1 VSSSTPATSNT
12 LRQKIVAG
20 SITLISGSAL
30 VTVINLGYNIS
41 VAKFLGPQEFGQ
53 ATVVYTILTLI
64 SAITLS
70 FQILS
75 AKSVAKQKSLAEK
88 LAVYHYLHRASWV
101 WSIFAGCLLFSF
113 RQDITSYLRLPSPTL
128 VLLLAI
134 GAAFYIPLG
143 CRRGYVQGAYGFRKL
158 ATNLVLEGATRL
170 GGSLLMIAVGLSVEG
185 VVAANAAAM
194 IVAWLSIGP
203 GKAERAANPL
213 FLRETIPELTQAM
226 VFFAGQVLIN
236 NSDIVLV
243 KHFFPS
249 TTAGIYA
256 AVAMVGRVIFSFSNA
271 VVNSMFP
278 IVAGS
283 REQDRKSLTLISTS
297 LLLVLGIGGVM
308 TITLRL
314 IPATLWAMMFGAGFR
329 LTGVHTLPY
338 LLSLY
343 AASTVIYSLS
353 AVVIAYEM
361 SYKISGANWVQL
373 LFSGLVIVGISRFHD
388 SLTEVIMVQVVL
400 MITLLVAV
408 AVPFA
413 WATLR
418 RANSPQTGQSRN
430 LRFLRRVSEDEVIGE
445 FLKGDFEHPAYA
457 DYHTRA
463 EALVYD
469 ADYYNQADNRKRR
482 ALLFMRHGSLW
493 RELPADTQWFE
504 VSIKESDFNRI
515 RVFPRAHW
523 RKITNGSFEFS
534 RVMER
539 TRDRL
544 YGRNSM
550 FFEKIAAIRYRMRK
564 PGALSGAVLLI
575 GTNGSS
581 PLTVL
586 DGNHRFVAAA
596 LEGRTHQLNFFCGLT
611 PRMIRCCWYRT
622 NIVTL
627 GRYATNMVR
636 NITNRQMN
644 ELAELFQTPETA
656 SE

>member
-1 VSSSTPATSNT
+1 MSSSPHPTSNT
-12 LRQKIVAG
+12 LRQKIVSG
-20 SITLISGSAL
+20 SVTLLSGSAL

-41 VAKFLGPQEFGQ
+41 VAKFLGPQSFGQ

-75 AKSVAKQKSLAEK
+75 AKTVAKQGSLEEK
-88 LAVYHYLHRASWV
+88 IAVYHYLHRASWI
-101 WSIFAGCLLFSF
+101 WSIFAGCLLFAF
-113 RQDITSYLRLPSPTL
+113 RQNITSYLRLPGSTL
-128 VLLLAI
+128 VILLAV

-143 CRRGYVQGAYGFRKL
+143 CRRGYVQGAYGFRRL
-158 ATNLVLEGATRL
+158 ATNQVLEGGTRL
-170 GGSLLMIAVGLSVEG
+170 GGSLLAIGLGFGVEG

-194 IVAWLSIGP
+194 VAAWFSISP
-203 GKAERAANPL
+203 GRAERVASPL
-213 FLRETIPELTQAM
+213 RLQETIPELTQAM

-249 TTAGIYA
+249 KTAGIYA

-283 REQDRKSLTLISTS
+283 REQDRKSLALISTS
-297 LLLVLGIGGVM
+297 LLLVLAIGVAM
-308 TITLRL
+308 IITLRL
-314 IPATLWAMMFGAGFR
+314 IPASLWAVLFGAGFR
-329 LTGVHTLPY
+329 LPGVHTLPY

-373 LFSGLVIVGISRFHD
+373 LFSGLVIAGISRFHA

-400 MITLLVAV
+400 MLALLVAV
-408 AVPFA
+408 ALPFV

-418 RANSPQTGQSRN
+418 HSHLPAASPSSN
-430 LRFLRRVSEDEVIGE
+430 LRFIRRVSEDEVIGE
-445 FLKGDFEHPAYA
+445 FLKGDFEHSAYA
-457 DYHTRA
+457 EYHARA
-463 EALVYD
+463 EALVFS
-469 ADYYNQADNRKRR
+469 ADYYNQAENMRRR

-493 RELPADTQWFE
+493 RELPADTHWYE
-504 VSIKESDFNRI
+504 VSIKESDFSHI

-534 RVMER
+534 KVMER
-539 TRDRL
+539 TRDSL
-544 YGRNSM
+544 YERNSM

-564 PGALSGAVLLI
+564 PGALSGTVLLI
-575 GTNGSS
+575 GTDEAS

-596 LEGRTHQLNFFCGLT
+596 LEGRTHQLKFLCGLT
-611 PRMIRCCWYRT
+611 PKMVRCCWYRT

-627 GRYATNMVR
+627 GKYAKNLAR
-636 NITNRQMN
+636 NVINRPNN
-644 ELAELFQTPETA
+644 ELAELFQGSEIA